1 MAVGRQQARAAETQ
15 VYEIEAKP
23 YLLAKVGL
31 ADTPGATCRVV
42 LTTSGDRS
50 LDKLTLRTSHDGHDD
65 GVEIKAGDAQE
76 ISFWPGSERDD
87 LDAYIYIRVR
97 PPKLFEALSD
107 MGPEPISS
115 SSCLSILT
123 VAGTRELTCL
133 CDSTRRKIRHHRSL
147 QSLEPDGCLEG
158 GPNDTRRTIVPLGS
172 RGMAQQEE
180 NICCSSEV
188 RCTPASSQ
196 AKRSSIKS
204 QVLRSQMKANIM
216 MEVYSNIAVTMREL
230 ERGRPGKSTKGKAKN
245 APDPKQTKLR

>member
-1 MAVGRQQARAAETQ
+1 M
-15 VYEIEAKP
+15 YEIEAKP

-31 ADTPGATCRVV
+31 ADTPGATCRVI

-65 GVEIKAGDAQE
+65 GVEIKAGDTQE
-76 ISFWPGSERDD
+76 ISYWPGSEQDD

-133 CDSTRRKIRHHRSL
+133 CDSTRRKIRHHRPS
-147 QSLEPDGCLEG
+147 QPPEPEKCLEE
-158 GPNDTRRTIVPLGS
+158 GPNDTRRPIVPLGS

-180 NICCSSEV
+180 MPCCCSSEV

-196 AKRSSIKS
+196 AKRSSIES
-204 QVLRSQMKANIM
+204 QVLRSGMKANIM